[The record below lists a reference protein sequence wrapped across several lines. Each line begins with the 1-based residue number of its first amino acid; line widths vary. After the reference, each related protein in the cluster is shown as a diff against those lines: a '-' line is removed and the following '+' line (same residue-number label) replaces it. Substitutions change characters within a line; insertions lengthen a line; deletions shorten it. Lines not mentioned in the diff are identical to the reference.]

1 MRDRILVSLCGALF
15 LLVLGP
21 ASSRAA
27 PPEENARLLGYWK
40 VTWESDESQRDYY
53 LDLLEDGDKI
63 TGSFISPRSGGY
75 PVKSASVSGE
85 KVKIVVV
92 RKYSGVS
99 VELNIEGEFD
109 GRRTIHGAVTARGN
123 KVADLSMR
131 RLPDPIGAWAVKSV
145 APNGNVRESV
155 LTVAR
160 TKAGFTGTFV
170 QEGGSTEA
178 KSVAWKADHLVIEIS
193 LPARDREI
201 TFAIDA
207 EFSDRNTLK
216 GRWTVGGSRAS
227 GEWSASREGKEPLH
241 SPVGRWTAVSR
252 AKSGV
257 GSKESV
263 LEIAADGSGYTATYS
278 GERGEAKY
286 RRVMC
291 DGDELRLEL
300 EVEVEGT
307 PVTYRVT
314 AEFRDANTLKGR
326 WEVKDYREYAGEWM
340 ATRAVATKPD

>member
-21 ASSRAA
+21 ASSWAA
-27 PPEENARLLGYWK
+27 PPGEDARLLGYWK
-40 VTWESDESQRDYY
+40 VTWEDENSQREYY

-85 KVKIVVV
+85 KVKIVVL
-92 RKYSGVS
+92 RKYDGVP

-109 GRRTIHGAVTARGN
+109 GRRTIHGSASVRGN
-123 KVADLSMR
+123 RMGELSLR
-131 RLPDPIGAWAVKSV
+131 RLPDPIGEWAVKSV
-145 APNGNVRESV
+145 APNGSVRESI
-155 LTVAR
+155 LKVAR
-160 TKAGFTGTFV
+160 TKAGYTGRFV
-170 QEGGSTEA
+170 QGGGSTEA
-178 KSVAWKADHLVIEIS
+178 KRVAWKADHLEVEIS
-193 LPARDREI
+193 LPAGNRKI

-207 EFSDRNTLK
+207 QFSDRNTLK
-216 GRWTVGGSRAS
+216 GRWTVGDRAS
-227 GEWSASREGKEPLH
+227 GEWSASREGKEPIYN
-241 SPVGRWTAVSR
+241 PVGRWTAVSR

-257 GSKESV
+257 GSKESI
-263 LEIAADGSGYTATYS
+263 LEIAADGNGYSAKYA
-278 GERGEAKY
+278 GERGKAEY
-286 RRVMC
+286 RRVTC

-307 PVTYRVT
+307 PVTYLVT

-326 WEVKDYREYAGEWM
+326 WVVKDYREYAGEWM
-340 ATRAVATKPD
+340 ATRAVATKP